1 MLSEIQQRIKG
12 SVSWRSWQ
20 SRFPTFR
27 GGGAR
32 GSGPGRVAGLGKPN
46 QCSCELAVGN
56 VQFLPQAQ
64 PYIVKAASCRE
75 SFLNF
80 GPSRTDDRR
89 FYNAWS
95 GRIAHTAKSNI
106 LLRRYHEISTLTREK
121 KSRDVPNLVLV
132 LILDH

>member
-12 SVSWRSWQ
+12 SISWRSWQ

-27 GGGAR
+27 AGGAR
-32 GSGPGRVAGLGKPN
+32 GSGPGRVAVLGKPN

-64 PYIVKAASCRE
+64 PYIVKAASVCERH
-75 SFLNF
+75 LDL
-80 GPSRTDDRR
+80 GPACSDDGR

-95 GRIAHTAKSNI
+95 GRIAHTAKFNI
-106 LLRRYHEISTLTREK
+106 LLKRYHEISTLPREK
-121 KSRDVPNLVLV
+121 KSKDVSTSCWS
-132 LILDH
+132 

>member
-32 GSGPGRVAGLGKPN
+32 SSGPGRVAGLRKPN

-56 VQFLPQAQ
+56 VQFLPQSQ
-64 PYIVKAASCRE
+64 PYIVKAAPSCE
-75 SFLNF
+75 SLLNF

-89 FYNAWS
+89 FYNSWS

-106 LLRRYHEISTLTREK
+106 LLRRYHEISAPTREK
-121 KSRDVPNLVLV
+121 KSKDVPNLVLV